1 MIKESRL
8 KYILYLTLLLCLLTV
23 GIILSR
29 ESLLLNNASLLVA
42 LSSANAFFFIYEV
55 LSIIITEKKRQT
67 ANSKQ
72 LVNTFLA
79 LKVGRILLS
88 LMFATVYAL
97 AIKVELKRFILLFVL
112 VYFVYLLFDTLYL
125 AKREKK
131 LKKNA

>member
-29 ESLLLNNASLLVA
+29 ESLLLNNASLIVA